1 MITRGKNLEVQQAI
15 EAKNVSKE
23 GGKRKLLRVASLNCR
38 EKAEFSGGRPSV

>member
-23 GGKRKLLRVASLNCR
+23 GGKRKLQRVASLNFQG
-38 EKAEFSGGRPSV
+38 KAEFNGGRPSV